1 MATMRGLRPAR
12 VLAARGVLSGQPPAT
27 DLGRVRRL
35 LEVQDEH
42 DVADEAFER
51 RRQVGEPAVEVKPV
65 GAGAHS
71 LPARELVRPR
81 WIAHVIH
88 AEAGREV
95 RRDRALV
102 GGVELMVH
110 EHYAGVHAHL
120 VRMGAGRHAECGND
134 ARALGIAHIDD
145 RGAVWAAHV
154 ADVGRPALDHDLASA
169 GASR

>member
-102 GGVELMVH
+102 GGVSSWFTSITPACTRTLCEWVPGDMPSVATTRGRLGSRTSTIEVPS
-110 EHYAGVHAHL
+110 GL
-120 VRMGAGRHAECGND
+120 RM
-134 ARALGIAHIDD
+134 
-145 RGAVWAAHV
+145 W
-154 ADVGRPALDHDLASA
+154 PM
-169 GASR
+169 